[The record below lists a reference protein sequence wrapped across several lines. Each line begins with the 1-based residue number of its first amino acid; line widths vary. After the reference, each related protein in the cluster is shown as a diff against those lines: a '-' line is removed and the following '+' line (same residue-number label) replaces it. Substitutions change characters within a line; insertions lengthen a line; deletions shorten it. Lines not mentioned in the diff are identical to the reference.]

1 MIGNSMVS
9 IFAKAALVRP
19 VPDSYTDCVR
29 TSIEKID
36 VVLAKAQHRFYC
48 EALQSLGLRLLWAE
62 RDDSLPDSCF
72 VEDTAF
78 IVNETAVICNM
89 SVESRAPEVVG
100 VAEVLKEL
108 KRTTYITKPGTIDG
122 GDVLR
127 IEDKVFVGLTARTNR
142 EAIDQISRMFE
153 NRNLEVIPVKVR
165 NVLHLKSACT
175 YLANNYVVLSKG
187 NFDTRILS
195 GLDRIVV
202 PKGEEYAADC
212 LAVNG
217 TVLMAQGYPR
227 TKKLVE
233 NEGFS
238 VVELDMSEFRKGDGA
253 LTCLSIIL

>member
-1 MIGNSMVS
+1 MASVS
-9 IFAKAALVRP
+9 AKFALVRQ
-19 VPDSYTDCVR
+19 VPDSYVHCVR
-29 TSIEKID
+29 TSTEKID
-36 VVLAKAQHRFYC
+36 VELAKVQHRSYC

-78 IVNETAVICNM
+78 IVDDTAVICNM
-89 SVESRAPEVVG
+89 SVESRASEVVG

-127 IEDKVFVGLTARTNR
+127 IEDKVFVGLTARTNQ
-142 EAIDQISRMFE
+142 ETIDQIRRIFKD
-153 NRNLEVIPVKVR
+153 RNLKVIPVKVR

-175 YLANNYVVLSKG
+175 YLGDNYVILSKG
-187 NFDTRILS
+187 SFDMRILS
-195 GLDRIVV
+195 GLNRIVV
-202 PKGEEYAADC
+202 PKEEKYAADC

-217 TVLMAQGYPR
+217 TVLMARGHPR

-233 NEGFS
+233 NEGFP

-253 LTCLSIIL
+253 LTCLSIIF

>member
-1 MIGNSMVS
+1 VNAMASFLARS
-9 IFAKAALVRP
+9 ALVRP
-19 VPDSYTDCVR
+19 VPDSYVHCVR
-29 TSIEKID
+29 TGTEEID
-36 VVLAKAQHRFYC
+36 VELAKAQHRYYC
-48 EALQSLGLRLLWAE
+48 RALQSLGLRLLWVE

-72 VEDTAF
+72 VEDAAF

-100 VAEVLKEL
+100 VAEVLKKL
-108 KRTTYITKPGTIDG
+108 KRTTCITKPGTIDG

-127 IEDKVFVGLTARTNR
+127 IEDKVFVGLTARTNQ
-142 EAIDQISRMFE
+142 EAIDQIWRVFK
-153 NRNLEVIPVKVR
+153 NGNLKVIPVKVR

-175 YLANNYVVLSKG
+175 YLGNNYVILSKG
-187 NFDTRILS
+187 NFDTGILS
-195 GLDRIVV
+195 GLNRIVV

-217 TVLMAQGYPR
+217 TILMARGHPR

-233 NEGFS
+233 NEGFP